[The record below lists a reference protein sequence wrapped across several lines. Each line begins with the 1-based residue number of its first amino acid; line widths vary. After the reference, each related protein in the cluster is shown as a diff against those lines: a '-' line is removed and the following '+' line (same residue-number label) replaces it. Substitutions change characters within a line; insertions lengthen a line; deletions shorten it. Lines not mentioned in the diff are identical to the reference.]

1 MSEPLFIAPLKLE
14 EWIEDGEVLFEDNVL
29 TIFAQ
34 NASYRLE
41 PAVRITGLLAGED
54 EAGWAGRVITVAALQ
69 ADGAEHLRDS
79 VIRGDTAYSCEEGFV
94 GNPQRID
101 RPAKVAEPALPI
113 AAAAPAPMIDEPTDS
128 DLLADFLMK
137 NL

>member
-14 EWIEDGEVLFEDNVL
+14 EWIEDGEVLFEDHVL

-54 EAGWAGRVITVAALQ
+54 IAGWVGRVITVAALQ
-69 ADGAEHLRDS
+69 AQGAEHMRDS
-79 VIRGDTAYSCEEGFV
+79 VISGDTAYSCEEGFV

-101 RPAKVAEPALPI
+101 RPTPGAAT
-113 AAAAPAPMIDEPTDS
+113 AAAQPAPSPMADERTDS
-128 DLLADFLMK
+128 DLLAEFLMN